1 MNLFALSVELGMDT
15 SSFEQGV
22 DRAKAKTS
30 ALAGELNPRFSG
42 IGKTLTSAFVKS
54 QLLATSIVGLAKKFL
69 PSVKAS

>member
-15 SSFEQGV
+15 SSFEQSV
-22 DRAKAKTS
+22 DRARAKTS

-54 QLLATSIVGLAKKFL
+54 QLLATSVISIAKNFL
-69 PSVKAS
+69 PSVRAS

>member
-1 MNLFALSVELGMDT
+1 MNLVALSVKLGMDT
-15 SSFEQGV
+15 ASYEQGV

-54 QLLATSIVGLAKKFL
+54 QLLATSIVGLAKKNFFL
-69 PSVKAS
+69 R